1 MTVVPVMPVMVI
13 PVMMVAMV
21 VVAMVVVAV
30 TVMVAMMAVVRLFY
44 DAGRATSNGSIAHRH
59 WSGLHREC
67 AYSQQ
72 NGTD

>member
-1 MTVVPVMPVMVI
+1 MTVVPVMVI